1 MYPVLPL
8 ELNQYAAEALLL
20 LFIAAS
26 AVLSAM
32 FCTR

>member
-1 MYPVLPL
+1 MYPVLPF
-8 ELNQYAAEALLL
+8 ETNQYAAEVLLL
-20 LFIAAS
+20 LFVAAS